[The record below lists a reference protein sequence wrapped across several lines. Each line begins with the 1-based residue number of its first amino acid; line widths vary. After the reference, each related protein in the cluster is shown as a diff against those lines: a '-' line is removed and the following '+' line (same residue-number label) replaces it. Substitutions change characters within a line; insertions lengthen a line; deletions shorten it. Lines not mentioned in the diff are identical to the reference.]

1 MHAGLFRMVVWSMY
15 NRMLS
20 SCYLFMHAL
29 IYKGLIQL
37 EELYHFLLNYFML
50 LYSFELVRLN
60 FTLINLACSHN
71 DSWPLTS
78 GSMWN
83 HVYRACIFHWWG
95 FFRDRGKTKVEGT
108 VWLNS
113 LFSCYLMSVIQRC
126 CAFWQFPKI
135 N

>member
-1 MHAGLFRMVVWSMY
+1 MLVWTVNSKKECHPSISREGGCMGVCSEWE
-15 NRMLS
+15 LS

-50 LYSFELVRLN
+50 LHSFALVRLN

-78 GSMWN
+78 GSMRN
-83 HVYRACIFHWWG
+83 HVYRACIFH
-95 FFRDRGKTKVEGT
+95 
-108 VWLNS
+108 
-113 LFSCYLMSVIQRC
+113 
-126 CAFWQFPKI
+126 
-135 N
+135 